1 MSFLPLVFCCLH
13 PLALSLIL
21 SHDYHPHPYVHHFP
35 PTLPARRKKSLHTWL
50 AMVCEGLDE
59 EEPPTPEYPHWDALR
74 LICAAK
80 ICEEMRAAVLQRT
93 GFKCS
98 AGIAHNKVQ
107 CGVAQ
112 V

>member
-1 MSFLPLVFCCLH
+1 MPLLPLVF
-13 PLALSLIL
+13 STIL
-21 SHDYHPHPYVHHFP
+21 PSSNHIFITYCSTNYCISN
-35 PTLPARRKKSLHTWL
+35 LPARRKKSLNTWL
-50 AMVCEGLDE
+50 ATVCEELDE
-59 EEPPTPEYPHWDALR
+59 EEPPTPEHSHWDAFR

-80 ICEEMRAAVLQRT
+80 ICEEMRAAVLQQT